1 MVPPLT
7 AVGLLAQTADSFPGL
22 LTLVNLGVLG
32 ITFILFATA
41 KIYPASVVEDLRT
54 QLRDEKAARE
64 AESKDA
70 KAVRDA
76 IIRDVAPSMILS
88 VEQSKEVSALSER
101 LLAIV
106 IRLEDK

>member
-1 MVPPLT
+1 M
-7 AVGLLAQTADSFPGL
+7 AGFFAQAADSFPGL

-32 ITFILFATA
+32 ITFVLFATA
-41 KIYPASVVEDLRT
+41 KIYPASTVEDLRT
-54 QLRDEKAARE
+54 QLREEKAGRE

-88 VEQSKEVSALSER
+88 VEQSKDVSALTER

-106 IRLEDK
+106 IRLEEK

>member
-1 MVPPLT
+1 MVT
-7 AVGLLAQTADSFPGL
+7 ILAQAVPDSFPGM

-32 ITFILFATA
+32 ILFILFTTA
-41 KIYPASVVEDLRT
+41 KIYPASTVEDLRQ
-54 QLRDEKAARE
+54 QLREERTARE

-76 IIRDVAPSMILS
+76 IIKDVAPSLILS
-88 VEQSKEVSALSER
+88 VEQSKEVSVLTER

-106 IRLEDK
+106 LRQEGK

>member
-1 MVPPLT
+1 MMYLT
-7 AVGLLAQTADSFPGL
+7 TAGDFLAQTPDTFPGL
-22 LTLVNLGVLG
+22 LTLINLGVLG

-41 KIYPASVVEDLRT
+41 KIYPASIVEDLRG
-54 QLRDEKAARE
+54 QLREEKLARE

-70 KAVRDA
+70 KAVRDV

-88 VEQSKEVSALSER
+88 VEQSKEISALTER

-106 IRLEDK
+106 VRWEGK

>member
-1 MVPPLT
+1 MTPFPT
-7 AVGLLAQTADSFPGL
+7 ALHILAQTADTFPGL

-41 KIYPASVVEDLRT
+41 KIYPASTVMDLRA
-54 QLRDEKAARE
+54 QLREERAARE

-76 IIRDVAPSMILS
+76 IIKDVAPSMILS
-88 VEQSKEVSALSER
+88 VEQSKEVSALTER
-101 LLAIV
+101 LLTV
-106 IRLEDK
+106 VMRWEGK